1 VAELANPAAE
11 KVLWASYGDAPNSW
25 FFSYRVQG
33 GQTVVRLGD
42 GLPSALRDY
51 INRIKESSKD
61 LFSMVRVQLGAHG
74 SFVVWAGTAW
84 ACYNVPAPL
93 LERLLAK
100 SSGTR
105 ASNGMTLGSIK
116 SSFITNV
123 QWHSD
128 GSFYLRTSSNAHAWY
143 FASSTVRRAWKDLW
157 NDGDAMLTPG
167 HLAEL
172 AVSKLRLLQCH
183 C

>member
-1 VAELANPAAE
+1 M
-11 KVLWASYGDAPNSW
+11 
-25 FFSYRVQG
+25 
-33 GQTVVRLGD
+33 RLGD
-42 GLPSALRDY
+42 GLPPALRNY
-51 INRIKESSKD
+51 INRLKESSQD
-61 LFSMVRVQLGAHG
+61 LLSIVRVQLGAHG

-84 ACYNVPAPL
+84 ACFNVPVAL
-93 LERLLAK
+93 QERLIAM

-105 ASNGMTLGSIK
+105 TFNGMILGSIK

-128 GSFYLRTSSNAHAWY
+128 GSHYIRKSNNAHAWS
-143 FASSTVRRAWKDLW
+143 FTSATARHAWKELW
-157 NDGDAMLTPG
+157 SNIDSPLTPE

-172 AVSKLRLLQCH
+172 AVSKHLLPKCY